1 MHFQASFCLHYV
13 KNAFL
18 LSMLNSMRFL
28 AIWLLNMVS
37 HKISDILM
45 GNWDSIFMCGIE
57 QLFTFIFE
65 GSESVE

>member
-1 MHFQASFCLHYV
+1 
-13 KNAFL
+13 
-18 LSMLNSMRFL
+18 MLNSMRFL

-57 QLFTFIFE
+57 QLFTVIFE
-65 GSESVE
+65 GSELVE